1 MVALDDVDA
10 RIISRID
17 GCREEDQIAGLG
29 EYGIGSNA
37 VHSADV
43 AWMRYERKRKV
54 EDRQFPRVNV
64 FCVREHHRVKNFDN
78 H

>member
-17 GCREEDQIAGLG
+17 GSREEYQISGLG

-37 VHSADV
+37 VHPADV
-43 AWMRYERKRKV
+43 AWMRYQRKRKV
-54 EDRQFPRVNV
+54 EDRQLPRVNV
-64 FCVREHHRVKNFDN
+64 FCVGEYNSVKNFDN